1 MKIEEARSLYHAQ
14 IMTFHDKQLEL
25 AKQKEE
31 LEKKMKTTPN
41 GSEVYANEA
50 AVLELSTQAV
60 DEKLSEYQKYMEKL
74 MEQWSGISNMVSSKQ
89 QGEAMSEYVEDIGK
103 ILEVAR
109 RIMKGGIVPATDEKK
124 LMDYSM
130 EMYQAAKN
138 IGAMM
143 RRKEREEY
151 DSLWDDDEEEKEYDD
166 PIETA
171 DNAEAFA
178 DGPQIVDVAEVAA
191 GFPETADVL

>member
-1 MKIEEARSLYHAQ
+1 MKIEEARSLYNTQ
-14 IMTFHDKQLEL
+14 ILAYHERQLEL

-31 LEKKMKTTPN
+31 LERKIKTTQN

-50 AVLELSTQAV
+50 AVLELTTQAV

-74 MEQWSGISNMVSSKQ
+74 MEQWSGIANMVSSKQ

-109 RIMKGGIVPATDEKK
+109 RIMKGGIVPPSDEKK

-143 RRKEREEY
+143 RKKEREEY
-151 DSLWDDDEEEKEYDD
+151 DSLWDDEEEKEYDD

-178 DGPQIVDVAEVAA
+178 DGPQIVDVAEM
-191 GFPETADVL
+191 G